1 MRRSVKGPPVFGFLD
16 RLARSRPRRALAF
29 GALLLVLGVVSGG
42 VVYPR
47 LTASL
52 ADYDDPGSP
61 VVAAQESMQRA
72 TGANPQQG
80 YVVVVRS
87 DVPLEVSAAPPPA
100 VVKARELLEGRPEVT
115 GVLDYTTA
123 RDPSLISRDGRSTY
137 LVAGVGEVTEK
148 EAVAD
153 LRDAVE
159 ADPVLRDAVLLGG
172 HTVAN
177 VETAEISTEDLAKAE
192 ALAIPLLLLGLLVVF
207 RGFVAAG
214 VPLLGAVFTIVVT
227 FAGLA
232 AAMAFTSVSVFAM
245 NLVTSLGMGL
255 AIDFS
260 LLMVTRF
267 RLELAG
273 GANPS
278 DAVGRSLATAGRTV
292 LFSASLVASAMA
304 SLLVFP
310 QKFIFSVGL
319 AGVLVTVTAALF
331 ALVVLPALL
340 RLLGH
345 RIDALAPKAW
355 RRGREASGDRWHRI
369 AHTVMKRPL
378 VFAVV
383 VTAVLLAAGAP
394 FTKVTFGGFDA
405 AALPEDAGSA
415 QVFTALRQDFA
426 DASSSP
432 ATLLVTTSDGA
443 SMSRYAASL
452 REVAGVGSVA
462 EPTRLADGMWKVDV
476 RLAFPPL
483 TPEARDA
490 VRGLAEA
497 PAPGP
502 VGVVGETAR
511 FEALLDSLAERL
523 PWALGILF
531 ALGYALLFAMT
542 RSVVLPVKTFLINML
557 SVCATFGILM
567 PVFQWGWFGFERV
580 GSLEVTTL
588 ILAGVLV
595 FALATDYGVFL
606 LHRIKEERD
615 GGLADDEAVAEGL
628 RRTGPVVSAAAVL
641 MFIPFI
647 VLCLARIPAVRELG
661 LAAGLA
667 ILIDATVVRG
677 VLVPALMALLGRW
690 NWWAPGRR
698 RAPRAE
704 PERSKLPV

>member
-1 MRRSVKGPPVFGFLD
+1 MFGFLD
-16 RLARSRPRRALAF
+16 RLARRRPRRGLAL
-29 GALLLVLGVVSGG
+29 GALLLLLGLASAG

-61 VVAAQESMQRA
+61 VVAAQESVREA
-72 TGANPQQG
+72 TGADPEQG

-87 DVPLEVSAAPPPA
+87 DSPLDAAAAPPPV
-100 VVKARELLEGRPEVT
+100 VVKVRELLRERPEVT

-123 RDPSLISRDGRSTY
+123 KDPSFISRDGRSTY

-148 EAVAD
+148 DAVAE
-153 LRDAVE
+153 LREAVE
-159 ADPVLRDAVLLGG
+159 ADPELRDAVLLGG
-172 HTVAN
+172 PTVAN
-177 VETAEISTEDLAKAE
+177 VETAEISTEDLGKAE
-192 ALAIPLLLLGLLVVF
+192 GLAIPLLLIGLLIVF

-273 GANPS
+273 GASPQ
-278 DAVGRSLATAGRTV
+278 DASGRTLATAGRTV
-292 LFSASLVASAMA
+292 LFSAALVASAMA

-310 QKFIFSVGL
+310 QKFIFSIGL
-319 AGVLVTVTAALF
+319 AGVLVTLAAALF
-331 ALVVLPALL
+331 ALLVLPSLL

-345 RIDALAPKAW
+345 RVNALAPKAW
-355 RRGREASGDRWHRI
+355 HRNREATGARWYRL
-369 AHTVMKRPL
+369 AHAVMRRPVL
-378 VFAVV
+378 VALA

-394 FTKVTFGGFDA
+394 FTRVSFGGFDA
-405 AALPEDAGSA
+405 AALPAESSSA
-415 QVFTALRQDFA
+415 QVFGALRQDFA
-426 DASSSP
+426 HASSSP
-432 ATLLVTTSDGA
+432 ATLLVATDDGA
-443 SMSRYAASL
+443 AMAPYAQTL
-452 REVAGVGSVA
+452 RGVPAVASVA
-462 EPTRLADGMWKVDV
+462 PPAQLGDGLWKVDV
-476 RLAFPPL
+476 RLADEPL
-483 TPEARDA
+483 TSEARDT
-490 VRGLAEA
+490 VEA
-497 PAPGP
+497 LTALPAPGE
-502 VGVVGETAR
+502 VSAVGETAR
-511 FEALLDSLAERL
+511 FAALLDSLKQRL

-531 ALGYALLFAMT
+531 ALGWILLFAMT
-542 RSVVLPVKTFLINML
+542 GSVILPLKTFVINVL
-557 SVCATFGILM
+557 SVCATFGILV

-580 GSLEVTTL
+580 GNLEVTTL

-615 GGLADDEAVAEGL
+615 GGLPDREAVAVGL
-628 RRTGPVVSAAAVL
+628 RRTGPVVSAAALL

-647 VLCLARIPAVRELG
+647 VLCMGRIAAVRELG
-661 LAAGLA
+661 LAAALT
-667 ILIDATVVRG
+667 ILIDATVIRG
-677 VLVPALMALLGRW
+677 ALVPALMALLGKW
-690 NWWAPGRR
+690 NWWAPGRKE
-698 RAPRAE
+698 APRVE
-704 PERSKLPV
+704 VEGSKLPV